1 MFPSR
6 LPFTSRTKAFDV
18 MRKRLL
24 YLAKVGIGK
33 DVFELVIWLKDFYL
47 PLCLKHPL
55 LACPAGVW
63 ALKQTSC
70 ASAQESHKDRLILDE
85 DGMIYRLL
93 FSQDRLYSKFNRIL
107 NTITIILNSLMR
119 GICKFVSRNKV
130 C

>member
-6 LPFTSRTKAFDV
+6 LPFSSRTKAVDV

-33 DVFELVIWLKDFYL
+33 DVFELVIWLKNFYL
-47 PLCLKHPL
+47 LLCLKHPL

-63 ALKQTSC
+63 ALKQTSWTD
-70 ASAQESHKDRLILDE
+70 AQESHEECLILDK

-93 FSQDRLYSKFNRIL
+93 FSPGQPVL
-107 NTITIILNSLMR
+107 
-119 GICKFVSRNKV
+119 
-130 C
+130 